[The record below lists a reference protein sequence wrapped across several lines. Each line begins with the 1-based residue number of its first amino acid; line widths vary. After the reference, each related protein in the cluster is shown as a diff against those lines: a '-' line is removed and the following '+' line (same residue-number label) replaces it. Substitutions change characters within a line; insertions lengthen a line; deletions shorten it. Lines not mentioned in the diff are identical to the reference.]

1 MVLLFVGAGVVRI
14 GPPVNGGP
22 VVLAPDPGGCRTAP
36 PHSMA
41 RRTTWV
47 QGGIGVFLLP
57 RVPLRCALP
66 WRQRLVF
73 SFNGRGGFNI
83 RPLPRRWPHSRRW

>member
-22 VVLAPDPGGCRTAP
+22 VVLAPDPGGCRTAS

-41 RRTTWV
+41 RRRDV
-47 QGGIGVFLLP
+47 GRNLNRRISAP
-57 RVPLRCALP
+57 ARSASLRAAGAAVEGS
-66 WRQRLVF
+66 R
-73 SFNGRGGFNI
+73 
-83 RPLPRRWPHSRRW
+83 PRRVKGLLSA